1 MFMSRITSLGP
12 RKKIT
17 HSLGEIRREKDEV
30 NDMEA
35 DFQNAESTKKAKP
48 PINGNKLITQ
58 YFQCSSFDQR
68 QRKSCNVNKPC
79 NMNEKKK
86 ISVKIAPKR
95 SHVVKGKARDRPLW
109 CCILGTPF
117 RVVC

>member
-1 MFMSRITSLGP
+1 MSRITSLGP

-17 HSLGEIRREKDEV
+17 HSLGVIRREKDEV

-58 YFQCSSFDQR
+58 YF
-68 QRKSCNVNKPC
+68 
-79 NMNEKKK
+79 
-86 ISVKIAPKR
+86 
-95 SHVVKGKARDRPLW
+95 
-109 CCILGTPF
+109 
-117 RVVC
+117 